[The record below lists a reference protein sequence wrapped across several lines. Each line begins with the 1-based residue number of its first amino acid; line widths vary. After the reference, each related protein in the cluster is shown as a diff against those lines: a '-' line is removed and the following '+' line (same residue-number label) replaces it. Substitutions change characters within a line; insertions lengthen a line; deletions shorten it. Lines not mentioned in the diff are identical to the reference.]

1 MNILVL
7 GILLSALILVLGLLE
22 IALQIRGW
30 LRRRAEISAMSRP
43 SAPPMYAVGSPEYN
57 AQIVDAIRQVN
68 ERLASQGKH
77 VPERVAMDI
86 ILQQTHGIQEHP
98 GADDETL

>member
-1 MNILVL
+1 MNIVVL
-7 GILLSALILVLGLLE
+7 GILLGGLIIVLGLLE
-22 IALQIRGW
+22 IALRIRDR
-30 LRRRAEISAMSRP
+30 LRQRAETSDRARP

-68 ERLASQGKH
+68 ERLAPEGKH